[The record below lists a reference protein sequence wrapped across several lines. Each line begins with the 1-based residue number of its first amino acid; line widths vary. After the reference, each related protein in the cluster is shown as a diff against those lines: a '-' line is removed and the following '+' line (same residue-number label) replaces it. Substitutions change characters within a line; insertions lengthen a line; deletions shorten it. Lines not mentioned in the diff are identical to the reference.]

1 MGSNPDLSVCQCPDK
16 LTGRRGQQEV
26 EGERYED
33 AGLPQLSYLSA
44 NGLCDLTAVRINST
58 PLSHIAGV
66 IMHFKRFCM
75 SFQTMSDQQNSSDGI
90 FFGNKEYA
98 IALKC

>member
-1 MGSNPDLSVCQCPDK
+1 MRTP
-16 LTGRRGQQEV
+16 
-26 EGERYED
+26 
-33 AGLPQLSYLSA
+33 GLPQLSYLSA

-66 IMHFKRFCM
+66 IMHFKLFCM
-75 SFQTMSDQQNSSDGI
+75 SFQTISYQQNGSDWAKNI
-90 FFGNKEYA
+90 KEYA